1 MIRQLPA
8 AVNEHLAA
16 VDQLATNWWGLI
28 SLIVI
33 FVLGPSV
40 GVLVTVWQNS
50 KTRNRVGGIE
60 NRVGGVEAQV
70 TNGGSNLADTV
81 GRIAS
86 MVSEQGRDIRGLR
99 EDIGGLRG
107 ELRDER
113 QARIE
118 DVARIERD
126 RRQGG

>member
-8 AVNEHLAA
+8 AVNEHLVA
-16 VDQLATNWWGLI
+16 VDQLATNWWGLV

-40 GVLVTVWQNS
+40 TVIVTVWQNS
-50 KTRNRVGGIE
+50 KTR

-81 GRIAS
+81 GRIAA
-86 MVSEQGRDIRGLR
+86 MVTEQGLDIRGLR
-99 EDIGGLRG
+99 KDIGGLRG
-107 ELRDER
+107 ELRAER
-113 QARIE
+113 AARIE
-118 DVARIERD
+118 DVARIERG
-126 RRQGG
+126 RRSGT